1 MPTGNKWV
9 GLISRLLIIIG
20 SVHLLTACAQISS
33 HTPWKSELYSDHE
46 LVGRIWSSASDE
58 YITES
63 ELDSAASGARYL
75 LLGEKHD
82 NPDHHDLQLRLL
94 EKALSSGSVGRVV
107 FEMLDSDSDTSLASL
122 YEQGFDNHDQIKD
135 FLSWDEEGWD
145 WEFYGPLISAAYSK
159 EVPIRAGNISSAEVG
174 RVYGADS
181 SEFLYLADVLDAD
194 TMNQLNMDIDQSHCG
209 MLPES
214 QFPSMVRVQQV
225 RDYEMAASMLQ
236 NSANEKTVLIAGNY
250 HVRQDLGV
258 PNYLLAQDDNLQ
270 RENIISVA
278 FLEVQTGENR
288 PQEYLQRFGNIA
300 AYDFIWFTP
309 AVSDEDYCASLM
321 AP

>member
-9 GLISRLLIIIG
+9 VSISRLLVASG
-20 SVHLLTACAQISS
+20 SVLLLTACMQVTDPTS
-33 HTPWKSELYSDHE
+33 WKSSLYSDHE
-46 LVGRIWSSASDE
+46 LVGRIWSSASDQ
-58 YITES
+58 YVVES
-63 ELDSAASGARYL
+63 DLDNAIAGARYL

-82 NPDHHDLQLRLL
+82 NPDHHDLQLHVL
-94 EKALSSGSVGRVV
+94 EKVLSSDSVGRVV
-107 FEMLDSDSDTSLASL
+107 FEMLDSDADTSLTSL
-122 YEQGFDNHDQIKD
+122 YEQEFDGHDQIKD

-145 WEFYGPLISAAYSK
+145 WNFYGPLISAAYSK
-159 EVPIRAGNISSAEVG
+159 NVPIGAGNISFTEVG

-181 SEFLYLADVLDAD
+181 SEFQYLTGVLDAN
-194 TMNQLNMDIDQSHCG
+194 TMDQLNTDIDESHCG

-225 RDYEMAASMLQ
+225 RDYEMAASMMQ
-236 NSANEKTVLIAGNY
+236 DSAKEKTVLIAGNY

-258 PNYLLAQDDNLQ
+258 PNYLLAQDKSLE
-270 RENIISVA
+270 REDIVSIA
-278 FLEVQTGENR
+278 FLEVQSGEDR
-288 PQEYLQRFGNIA
+288 PQEYLQKFSDIA

-309 AVSDEDYCASLM
+309 AISNEDYCASLM